1 MKIIKFYLNTFKALI
16 ENMTNEIKIVSE
28 KSNDIQNVHF

>member
-1 MKIIKFYLNTFKALI
+1 MKIIKFYLNTFKALT